1 MKKIIFFSLILL
13 SANAYSQDKVEKY
26 CELIA
31 TAKMFSNK
39 VTIEVDFG
47 QEKKFFDFKDARV
60 KDDLGKAKN
69 FNSVVDAL
77 NYLGSLGW
85 KFVDAYPLTEGGGGG
100 KVLHFFFKKEFL
112 KSELTEATAKTDG
125 K

>member
-13 SANAYSQDKVEKY
+13 SANAYSQEKVEKY

-31 TAKMFSNK
+31 TAKLFSNK

-47 QEKKFFDFKDARV
+47 QEKKFFDFKDSRI

-85 KFVDAYPLTEGGGGG
+85 KFVDAYPLNEGSGS
-100 KVLHFFFKKEFL
+100 KVLHFFFKKDFL
-112 KSELTEATAKTDG
+112 KSELTEATAKVDS

>member
-1 MKKIIFFSLILL
+1 MKKIIFFSLLLL
-13 SANAYSQDKVEKY
+13 SASTYAQEKVEKY

-31 TAKMFSNK
+31 TAKMFSTK
-39 VTIEVDFG
+39 VTIEIDFG
-47 QEKKFFDFKDARV
+47 QEKKFFEFKDARI

-77 NYLGSLGW
+77 NYMGSLGW
-85 KFVDAYPLTEGGGGG
+85 KFVDAYPLTEGGGS

-112 KSELTEATAKTDG
+112 KSELTEGTAKADA